1 MATKTKKRKPRLKHL
16 TARSITL
23 EDAKGKPRIFM
34 DAGNGDG
41 CVTICLFG
49 EHDRSIQI
57 STSTEGGL
65 HISLLG
71 QLGNVSATLGMTPD
85 EDAGLSIR
93 DRQGK
98 LGTMLGSILHPGE
111 HRLELFRDGQPCWSA
126 PQPMKRK
133 SRK

>member
-1 MATKTKKRKPRLKHL
+1 MSTKPKKRKPHPKHL

-41 CVTICLFG
+41 DVTICLFG
-49 EHDRSIQI
+49 EHDRFIQI
-57 STSTEGGL
+57 STSKEGGL

-71 QLGNVSATLGMTPD
+71 QSCTVSATLGMTPD

-111 HRLELFRDGQPCWSA
+111 HRLELFRNGQPGWSA
-126 PQPMKRK
+126 PLPVKRK
-133 SRK
+133 KQK